1 MSPSTSA
8 ASAGASTRRL
18 DHELLD
24 LAARL
29 AVEAGR
35 MVLAG
40 RRDRGVNAAATKST
54 DTDMVTE
61 FDRASEQHI
70 VHGILTARPNDT
82 IVGEEGT
89 DTSGSTGV
97 RWCIDPIDGTTNF
110 LYGLPGYA
118 VSIAAAVDGVTRVGA
133 VYVPSND
140 ELFTATSGG
149 GARLDGR
156 VITCSS
162 TTDLGRALV
171 ATGFAY
177 SPERRADQGERLA
190 RLLPRIRDVRRL
202 GAAAPDLCNLAAGR
216 VDAYFEEG
224 LGEWDFAAGALIAA
238 EAGCVVG
245 GIVDGAP
252 TTSGVLAATPAIFPL
267 LRAALLQIDA
277 ERR

>member
-1 MSPSTSA
+1 MGGDPLD
-8 ASAGASTRRL
+8 RR
-18 DHELLD
+18 LLD

-35 MVLAG
+35 MVRTG
-40 RRDRGVNAAATKST
+40 RAERGVQRASTKST

-61 FDRASEQHI
+61 FDRASEQL
-70 VHGILTARPNDT
+70 VVEGILRARPHDT

-89 DTSGSTGV
+89 DATGTTGV
-97 RWCIDPIDGTTNF
+97 SWCIDPIDGTTNF

-118 VSIAAAVDGVTRVGA
+118 VSIAASVDGLTRVGV

-140 ELFTATSGG
+140 ELFTATLGG
-149 GARLDGR
+149 GARLDAR
-156 VITCSS
+156 PIHCSA

-177 SPERRADQGERLA
+177 AAERRAVQA
-190 RLLPRIRDVRRL
+190 RRVAALLPRIRDIRRL

-224 LGEWDFAAGALIAA
+224 LGPWDFAAGALIAA
-238 EAGCVVG
+238 EAGCTVG
-245 GIVDGAP
+245 GIAGGPPSTA
-252 TTSGVLAATPAIFPL
+252 GVLAATPAVFPL
-267 LRAALLQIDA
+267 LRDVLLEIEA
-277 ERR
+277 ETT